1 MLSDQAS
8 PGSPEKDSLVSL
20 EAADSTRA
28 HDDFK
33 VVVDKA
39 IVGCSEQKD
48 DDTFMGYTPLV
59 EDTYSLI
66 FTAKAG
72 SAAFIFAI
80 SVFCFQATIIWLIL
94 WDLID
99 PGKVNPL
106 NPLKIPPRV
115 DIQVT
120 IVQGL
125 SLLLAVMTQGDL
137 LTAVIHFHAGYDGK
151 KLLKINT
158 SFTFGKWLTAG
169 VLQFFVGSTKL
180 VVTFISMLQRTTV
193 ISIMAN
199 FAALSFVAEIDDIAY
214 SLAKRG
220 FALDSVERECE
231 LMTEYK
237 IPRKRKS
244 NIFRRVVFLIIF
256 AGLVCGY
263 GYVVHLQL
271 SGIFLPSTLFAQFG
285 GLSQSF
291 SGVYDQGDKLNG
303 RRVVYI
309 ERKRKKARFAY
320 CKKENAWTF
329 SRNEDACDWDAR
341 SPEQPASYDI
351 TTTTVSGWLGRSGE
365 KLLVLIDNDCA
376 TSGLCPS
383 ERGEC
388 VNNECICHEGRFGL
402 NCEFSEPP
410 CERLDVD
417 QRWGKFPS
425 LFGAFHLSSS
435 YKLLL
440 DDNETPVEV
449 YNRPVYVENLAR
461 NPASIEVI
469 MFLGRNWAVV
479 FSDHMSGDRGDHTLE
494 IEGERQLARY
504 LSEDFHGY
512 YSSYF
517 VILYSGP
524 RDFGTTS
531 DSLYSGP
538 SDVGSTDALAP
549 VDLVWYDNIDQ
560 PENHPLETNLLC
572 GVCDA
577 DVNICR
583 NLIHEC
589 NNGTC
594 ECILGFTGSLC
605 ECEPNCVVDGCN
617 NTGICV
623 EATGICENCAEGFCG
638 DLCQIEIGSIFGIL
652 CGQ

>member
-8 PGSPEKDSLVSL
+8 HGSPEKDSLVSI
-20 EAADSTRA
+20 EAADGTRA
-28 HDDFK
+28 HDDST
-33 VVVDKA
+33 VVLDKA

-80 SVFCFQATIIWLIL
+80 SVFCFQAAIIWLIL
-94 WDLID
+94 YDLID

-106 NPLKIPPRV
+106 KIPPGV

-125 SLLLAVMTQGDL
+125 SLLLAIMTQGDL
-137 LTAVIHFHAGYDGK
+137 LTAVIHFHAGYDDK
-151 KLLKINT
+151 KLLEINT

-169 VLQFFVGSTKL
+169 VLQFFVGSTEL

-193 ISIMAN
+193 IGVMGN

-220 FALDSVERECE
+220 FVLDSVERECE
-231 LMTEYK
+231 LLTEYK

-244 NIFRRVVFLIIF
+244 NIFRRVFFLVIF

-263 GYVVHLQL
+263 GYVVHQQL

-285 GLSQSF
+285 DLSQSF

-329 SRNEDACDWDAR
+329 SRNEDACDWAAR
-341 SPEQPASYDI
+341 SPEPASYDI
-351 TTTTVSGWLGRSGE
+351 TTTVSGWLGRSGE
-365 KLLVLIDNDCA
+365 KLLVLINNDCD

-388 VNNECICHEGRFGL
+388 VNNECICQEGRFGL
-402 NCEFSEPP
+402 NCEFSKPP

-417 QRWGKFPS
+417 QRWGKFPNR
-425 LFGAFHLSSS
+425 LGALHFTNS

-440 DDNETPVEV
+440 DDNGTPVEV
-449 YNRPVYVENLAR
+449 YNRPVYVENIPD
-461 NPASIEVI
+461 NIEVI
-469 MFLGRNWAVV
+469 MFLGRNWVV
-479 FSDHMSGDRGDHTLE
+479 GFSSEMRGDRGGQTLE
-494 IEGERQLARY
+494 IVGERQLARY

-512 YSSYF
+512 YSTYSVYF
-517 VILYSGP
+517 YSGP

-531 DSLYSGP
+531 DSL
-538 SDVGSTDALAP
+538 STSDALAP
-549 VDLVWYDNIDQ
+549 VDLVWHDINQ
-560 PENHPLETNLLC
+560 PVDRPLETNLLC

-577 DVNICR
+577 DVNKC
-583 NLIHEC
+583 HTTVGKC

-594 ECILGFTGSLC
+594 ECFLGFTGSLC
-605 ECEPNCVVDGCN
+605 EREPNCVVDGCN

-623 EATGICENCAEGFCG
+623 EATGSCENCAEGFCG